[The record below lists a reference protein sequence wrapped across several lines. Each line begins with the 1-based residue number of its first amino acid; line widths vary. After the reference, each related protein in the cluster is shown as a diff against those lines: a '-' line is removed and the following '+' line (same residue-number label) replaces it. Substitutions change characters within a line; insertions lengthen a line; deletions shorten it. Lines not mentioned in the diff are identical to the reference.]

1 MGLEVAIS
9 GDLVVGA
16 CFALVVVAQDA
27 SGHGSFLPLQ
37 EESRFILRLNTT
49 VILSRCLE
57 CIGQSKICC

>member
-1 MGLEVAIS
+1 MGLEVVIS

-37 EESRFILRLNTT
+37 EEGRVILRLNTT
-49 VILSRCLE
+49 VILRSILLRE
-57 CIGQSKICC
+57 

>member
-1 MGLEVAIS
+1 MGLEVVIS

-37 EESRFILRLNTT
+37 EESRFILHLNTT
-49 VILSRCLE
+49 VILRSCL
-57 CIGQSKICC
+57 